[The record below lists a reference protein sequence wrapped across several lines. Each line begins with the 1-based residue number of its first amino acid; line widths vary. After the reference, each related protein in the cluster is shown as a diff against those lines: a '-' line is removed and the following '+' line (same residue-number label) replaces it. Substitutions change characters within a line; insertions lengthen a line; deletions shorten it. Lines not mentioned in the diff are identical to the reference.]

1 MNGDVH
7 EMLDLQVQEVGAGG
21 ARSLLDFDRHAL
33 DGRPRTQLHPK
44 TCQGVEVSG
53 ISRWLGDVATHAAS
67 GK

>member
-33 DGRPRTQLHPK
+33 DRGPWTQLHPR
-44 TCQGVEVSG
+44 TCQGVGVSG
-53 ISRWLGDVATHAAS
+53 ISCFAGDVATHAAS
-67 GK
+67 GR